1 MGVGA
6 ISLLCGR
13 FGLLHRGVWVV
24 VHLHALPL
32 ITSASL
38 LYLLRRE
45 LQEVSFFKRAD
56 EDIGPFC
63 PSYGRPMCPPVGVKS
78 SVSPSASQLLF

>member
-56 EDIGPFC
+56 EDSGPYEVRKRTSWL
-63 PSYGRPMCPPVGVKS
+63 PLGGGWRAKRV
-78 SVSPSASQLLF
+78 